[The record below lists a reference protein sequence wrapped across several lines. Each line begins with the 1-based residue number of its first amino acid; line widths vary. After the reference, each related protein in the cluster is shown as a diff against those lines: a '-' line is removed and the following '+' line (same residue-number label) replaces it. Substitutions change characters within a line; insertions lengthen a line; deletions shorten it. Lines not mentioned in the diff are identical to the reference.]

1 MRENFKR
8 ATETQSIIFDR
19 EKWTVAKAKQW
30 LKDHKKKVPKVDTT
44 ADYHRFRQKPVS
56 HFEKTTFRTIPL
68 GGSSGI
74 KAIIAVPKEGKPKRN
89 PHPKKAPWLPALLV
103 DLATPVSIDIEG
115 GDQLKFPFAGRYSLA
130 ANRSGTE
137 LWILSKKGGKNVRT
151 TDEKGEKLYED
162 FTGFE
167 HDEVGTMVQIAPKS
181 LTKIGRAMNIVYKS
195 DKFSRPG
202 HVSSYIHAFSH
213 YPIVSVDNVNRP
225 TVVALRGGRIKVK
238 KEGITG

>member
-1 MRENFKR
+1 MVESFKR
-8 ATETQSIIFDR
+8 STETQSIIFDR
-19 EKWTVAKAKQW
+19 KKWTVEKAKQW
-30 LKDHKKKVPKVDTT
+30 LKDHKKKVSKADTT
-44 ADYHRFRQKPVS
+44 ADYHRFKQLPVNR
-56 HFEKTTFRTIPL
+56 FDKTTFRTIPL
-68 GGSSGI
+68 GGTSGI
-74 KAIIAVPKEGKPKRN
+74 KAIIAVPKDG
-89 PHPKKAPWLPALLV
+89 PKKNPSKHKSPWLPALLV

-137 LWILSKKGGKNVRT
+137 LWILSKKHGKNVRT

-167 HDEVGTMVQIAPKS
+167 HDEVGTMVQIRPKS
-181 LTKIGRAMNIVYKS
+181 LVKIGRAMNIVYKS
-195 DKFSRPG
+195 DKFSKPG
-202 HVSSYIHAFSH
+202 HSSHYIHAFTH

>member
-1 MRENFKR
+1 MQFKKS
-8 ATETQSIIFDR
+8 TKTQSIIFDR
-19 EKWTVAKAKQW
+19 KTWTVETAKKW
-30 LKDHKKKVPKVDTT
+30 LKDHKKKVSKADTT
-44 ADYHRFRQKPVS
+44 ADYHRFRQLPVNQ
-56 HFEKTTFRTIPL
+56 FDKTTFRTIPL
-68 GGSSGI
+68 GGASGI
-74 KAIIAVPKEGKPKRN
+74 KAIIAVPKDGAARKN
-89 PHPKKAPWLPALLV
+89 PTKQKSPWLPSLLV

-115 GDQLKFPFAGRYSLA
+115 GDQLKFPFAGRFSLA

-137 LWILSKKGGKNVRT
+137 LWILSKKHGKNVHT
-151 TDEKGEKLYED
+151 TDAKGERLYED

-167 HDEVGTMVQIAPKS
+167 HDEVGTMVQISPKS

-195 DKFSRPG
+195 DKFSKPG
-202 HVSSYIHAFSH
+202 HSSHYIHAFSH

>member
-1 MRENFKR
+1 MVGNFKR
-8 ATETQSIIFDR
+8 STETQSIIFDR
-19 EKWTVAKAKQW
+19 KKWTIEKAKQW
-30 LKDHKKKVPKVDTT
+30 LKDHKKKVSKADTT
-44 ADYHRFRQKPVS
+44 ADYHRFRQLPVNRFDKS
-56 HFEKTTFRTIPL
+56 TFRTIPL

-74 KAIIAVPKEGKPKRN
+74 KAIIAVPKDGPKKNPSKPKT
-89 PHPKKAPWLPALLV
+89 PWLPALLV

-137 LWILSKKGGKNVRT
+137 LWILSKKGGKDVRT

-167 HDEVGTMVQIAPKS
+167 HDEVGTMVQIRPMS

-195 DKFSRPG
+195 DKFSKPG
-202 HVSSYIHAFSH
+202 HSSHYIHAFTY
-213 YPIVSVDNVNRP
+213 YPIVSVDNVTRP

>member
-1 MRENFKR
+1 MSEFKKS
-8 ATETQSIIFDR
+8 TKTQSIIFDR
-19 EKWTVAKAKQW
+19 EKWTVEKAKKW
-30 LKDHKKKVPKVDTT
+30 LKDHKKKVSKVDTT
-44 ADYHRFRQKPVS
+44 TDFHRFRQLPVNQFDKS
-56 HFEKTTFRTIPL
+56 TFRTIPL

-74 KAIIAVPKEGKPKRN
+74 KAIIAVPKDGTAKRN
-89 PHPKKAPWLPALLV
+89 PTKEKSPWLPALLV

-137 LWILSKKGGKNVRT
+137 LWILSKKGGKNVHT
-151 TDEKGEKLYED
+151 TDEKGERLYED

-167 HDEVGTMVQIAPKS
+167 HDEVGTMVQVRPKS